1 MVSTVREM
9 LAKKVWAVVGVSA
22 DRSKFGY
29 KVYKRLLEAGYTV
42 YAINPKFGELEGR
55 QVYPELSSLPE
66 VPDVVNC
73 VVPPAVTAAI
83 VPLCAQQGIKYLW
96 FQPGAEC
103 DEALELANNHSLVAE
118 CACVLVELRRR

>member
-1 MVSTVREM
+1 MSAVQQM

-29 KVYKRLLEAGYTV
+29 KVFKRLLEAGYTV
-42 YAINPKFGELEGR
+42 YAVNPKLGELEGR

-73 VVPPAVTAAI
+73 VVPPAVTEEI
-83 VPLCAQQGIKYLW
+83 VPQCARQGIKYLW
-96 FQPGAEC
+96 LQPGAEC
-103 DEALELANNHSLVAE
+103 DEALELANKHSVVAE

>member
-1 MVSTVREM
+1 VSAVQEM

-22 DRSKFGY
+22 DQNKFGY
-29 KVYKRLLEAGYTV
+29 KVYKRLLAAGYTV
-42 YAINPKFGELEGR
+42 YPVNPKLKELEGR

-83 VPLCAQQGIKYLW
+83 VPLCAEQGIKYLW
-96 FQPGAEC
+96 LQPGAEC
-103 DEALELANNHSLVAE
+103 AEALELADKHSVLAE

>member
-1 MVSTVREM
+1 MSAVQEM

-22 DRSKFGY
+22 DQNKFGY
-29 KVYKRLLEAGYTV
+29 KVYKRLLAAGYTV
-42 YAINPKFGELEGR
+42 YPVNPKLKELEGR

-83 VPLCAQQGIKYLW
+83 VPLCAEQGIKYLW
-96 FQPGAEC
+96 LQPGAEC
-103 DEALELANNHSLVAE
+103 AEALELADKHSVLAE